1 MKIIKNFALILALL
15 ISTINSSMAE
25 LVKAEATTFKN
36 TVHAMQLCESGSS
49 LTNCVN
55 PVTIGN
61 STAGKT
67 MDLSVRGSA
76 HSFGNAGLIPSGITY
91 THGQVIL
98 SRTFRIT
105 GTVVTSA
112 DTCKTGSATA
122 LAGTKTAGGKT
133 TNTGAAAEQLLMVP
147 NDTSFITTMN
157 STSAIVDGTDADPGT
172 VLSAHDFVKFR
183 WVLSKPLTVKPG
195 QIPTMT
201 MTFDLSEAL
210 EFNDT
215 EEGDGSCDA
224 GAFYPGAPVIT
235 NTFE

>member
-25 LVKAEATTFKN
+25 LVKAEATTYKN

-76 HSFGNAGLIPSGITY
+76 HSFGNAGLIPPGITY

-98 SRTFRIT
+98 SRTFTIS

-112 DTCKTGSATA
+112 ATCKTGGT
-122 LAGTKTAGGKT
+122 AGTKTAGGA
-133 TNTGAAAEQLLMVP
+133 TNNAAEAAQVLMVP
-147 NDTSFITTMN
+147 NSEDMTTSMN
-157 STSAIVDGTDADPGT
+157 STSAIVDGTDADPAN
-172 VLSAHDFVKFR
+172 VEAAHDFVKFR

-210 EFNDT
+210 EFND
-215 EEGDGSCDA
+215 GGSGNGACDGND
-224 GAFYPGAPVIT
+224 FFPGAPVIT

>member
-36 TVHAMQLCESGSS
+36 TVHAMQLCETGSS

-55 PVTIGN
+55 PTTIGN

-76 HSFGNAGLIPSGITY
+76 HSFGNAGLIPPGITY

-98 SRTFRIT
+98 SRTFTIS

-112 DTCKTGSATA
+112 ATCKTGGT
-122 LAGTKTAGGKT
+122 AGTKSTGGATSNAGAV
-133 TNTGAAAEQLLMVP
+133 AAQVLMVP
-147 NDTSFITTMN
+147 NSTDMTTSMN
-157 STSAIVDGTDADPGT
+157 STSAIVDGTDADPAN
-172 VLSAHDFVKFR
+172 VEAAHDFVKFR

-201 MTFDLSEAL
+201 ITFDLSEAI
-210 EFNDT
+210 EFNDGGG
-215 EEGDGSCDA
+215 GDGACD
-224 GAFYPGAPVIT
+224 GNDFYPGAPVVT

>member
-1 MKIIKNFALILALL
+1 MKIIKNFALILVLL

-55 PVTIGN
+55 PTTIGN

-76 HSFGNAGLIPSGITY
+76 HSFGNAGLIPPGITY

-98 SRTFRIT
+98 SRTFTIS

-112 DTCKTGSATA
+112 ETCKTGGT
-122 LAGTKTAGGKT
+122 AGTKSTGGATSNAGAVTA
-133 TNTGAAAEQLLMVP
+133 QVLMVP
-147 NDTSFITTMN
+147 NSSDMTTSMN
-157 STSAIVDGTDADPGT
+157 STSAIVDGTDADPAN
-172 VLSAHDFVKFR
+172 VEAAHDFVKFR
-183 WVLSKPLTVKPG
+183 WELSKPLNVTVGK
-195 QIPTMT
+195 IPTMT

-210 EFNDT
+210 EFNDG
-215 EEGDGSCDA
+215 EGGDGSCND
-224 GAFYPGAPVIT
+224 GGFFPGAPVIT

>member
-15 ISTINSSMAE
+15 ISTINNSMAE

-55 PVTIGN
+55 PATIGS

-76 HSFGNAGLIPSGITY
+76 HAFGNAGLIPPGITY

-98 SRTFRIT
+98 SRTFTIS

-112 DTCKTGSATA
+112 ATCKTGGT
-122 LAGTKTAGGKT
+122 AGTKTAGGA
-133 TNTGAAAEQLLMVP
+133 TNNAAEAAQVLMVP
-147 NDTSFITTMN
+147 NSEDMTTSMN
-157 STSAIVDGTDADPGT
+157 STSAIVDGTDADPAN
-172 VLSAHDFVKFR
+172 VEAAHDFVKFR

-210 EFNDT
+210 EFND
-215 EEGDGSCDA
+215 GGSGNGACDGND
-224 GAFYPGAPVIT
+224 FFPGAPVIT